1 MLFQE
6 FKQIT
11 QNNPAKEI
19 KIYLPNGEI
28 IPEHFHLTDIG
39 TIAHNFIDC
48 GGVVGSNS
56 WVQIQLWV
64 ADDKDHRITTTTT
77 SKIITASEKILQ
89 NSDNEEIVIEY
100 QHSDSATKYNVVNIN
115 VGDNIT
121 INLGVIN
128 TTCLEIER
136 NPNTDKCG
144 NNSSCCG

>member
-64 ADDKDHRITTTTT
+64 ADDKDHRITTTTI

-89 NSDNEEIVIEY
+89 NSDSEEIVIEY

>member
-64 ADDKDHRITTTTT
+64 ADDKDHRITTTTI

-89 NSDNEEIVIEY
+89 NSDSEEIVIEY

-115 VGDNIT
+115 VGDNII

-136 NPNTDKCG
+136 NPNTGKCG

>member
-1 MLFQE
+1 
-6 FKQIT
+6 
-11 QNNPAKEI
+11 
-19 KIYLPNGEI
+19 LPNGEI

-64 ADDKDHRITTTTT
+64 ADDKDHRITTTTI

-89 NSDNEEIVIEY
+89 NSDSEEIVIEY